1 MVFTWCG
8 CGLAFNINTRILA
21 ENAGHSHVDAITAL
35 YAAHQKGEK
44 SAGIDVDAG
53 PVTRRSDKEL
63 YIPKRTED

>member
-1 MVFTWCG
+1 M
-8 CGLAFNINTRILA
+8 A

-44 SAGIDVDAG
+44 FAGIDVDAG

-63 YIPKRTED
+63 YIPKERKIKDLDLMGELNQGK